1 MWETVKTLN
10 QKWVSHLGERSSIKM
25 NEEHGLEHATG
36 DSAGALPV
44 ASESE
49 DKPLLILL
57 PSKISETSKVVLGTF
72 RGPGHSKITYT
83 SVETPP

>member
-1 MWETVKTLN
+1 MWEIGVKTLN

-25 NEEHGLEHATG
+25 NGEHELEHATG

-57 PSKISETSKVVLGTF
+57 PSKISGLRTKQKEL
-72 RGPGHSKITYT
+72 
-83 SVETPP
+83 